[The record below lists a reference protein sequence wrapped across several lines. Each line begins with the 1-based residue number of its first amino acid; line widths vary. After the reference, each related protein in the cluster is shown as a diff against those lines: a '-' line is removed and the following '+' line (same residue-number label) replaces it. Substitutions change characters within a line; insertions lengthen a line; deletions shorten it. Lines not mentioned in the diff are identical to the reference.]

1 MQINKNFD
9 LTTYIHDYGIPVI
22 FEPERPEDFM
32 VGDKIVVNF
41 ESNVDDKIFA
51 AYRFIEKPTANK
63 AEIKRIK
70 KEQTLICYA
79 LTACLN
85 GLHQLG
91 ANGEVST
98 ALEKMNKHL
107 NQAAHDEE

>member
-1 MQINKNFD
+1 MSTTID
-9 LTTYIHDYGIPVI
+9 LGDLAVIIGTLSVI
-22 FEPERPEDFM
+22 FG
-32 VGDKIVVNF
+32 V
-41 ESNVDDKIFA
+41 IFA